1 MKQAIAGVAPQE
13 LGEVTVMT
21 VWPSIAAYPSGRFL
35 GRLYSIEA
43 GFYFFTVGN
52 LLALA
57 SIPHALAL
65 YFYRLLPSFFG
76 LQLHGTCYKITN
88 RRVVELRNEVN
99 FRASRTLP
107 LPCFQFEVETKS
119 VSLDRFDTVKLVRQP
134 GQAWFDAGDLHFFQG
149 DIETFLLVGVS
160 RPEAFLQTCIK
171 SQRAYVGVQQAL
183 KREAVSA

>member
-1 MKQAIAGVAPQE
+1 
-13 LGEVTVMT
+13 
-21 VWPSIAAYPSGRFL
+21 
-35 GRLYSIEA
+35 
-43 GFYFFTVGN
+43 
-52 LLALA
+52 
-57 SIPHALAL
+57 L

-99 FRASRTLP
+99 FRVSRIAGIPLA

-134 GQAWFDAGDLHFFQG
+134 GQAWFDAGDLHFYQG
-149 DIETFLLVGVS
+149 DIETFRLVGAA
-160 RPEAFLQTCIK
+160 RPEAFRQTCIK

-183 KREAVSA
+183 EREAVPA